1 MRNIKLTIEY
11 DGTRYYG
18 WQRQPIGN
26 TIQQELEKAISK
38 VIKEYVEV
46 IGSSRTDSGVHA
58 KGYVANFKT
67 NVKMP
72 AEKFRDAINCKLPRD
87 IVIIKSEE
95 VDLDFHARYSS
106 KGKTYCYT
114 ILNREYP
121 CAINKDYVYYY
132 RWKLNV
138 EEMKKACKYFLGT
151 HDFKAFQT
159 PGGSVKTSIRTISDL
174 HIETN
179 VDKIKIYISA
189 DGFLY
194 NMVRIIVGTL
204 ILVGSNKIKED
215 FVKNI
220 IESGVRQN
228 AGKCAP
234 ANGLCLE
241 KVFIKLY

>member
-26 TIQQELEKAISK
+26 TIQQEVEKAISK

-121 CAINKDYVYYY
+121 CAIDKDYVYYY

-234 ANGLCLE
+234 ANGLSLE
-241 KVFIKLY
+241 KVFY

>member
-26 TIQQELEKAISK
+26 TIQQEVEKAISK

-121 CAINKDYVYYY
+121 CAIDKDYVYYY

-194 NMVRIIVGTL
+194 NMVRIMVGTL

-241 KVFIKLY
+241 KVFY

>member
-38 VIKEYVEV
+38 VIKKYVEV

-204 ILVGSNKIKED
+204 IEVGRGKIKASDIE
-215 FVKNI
+215 NI
-220 IESGVRQN
+220 IKEGKREK
-228 AGKCAP
+228 AGYCVP
-234 ANGLCLE
+234 ANGLVLE
-241 KVFIKLY
+241 KVYY

>member
-26 TIQQELEKAISK
+26 TIQQEVEKAISK
-38 VIKEYVEV
+38 VIKEYVKV

-121 CAINKDYVYYY
+121 CAIDKDYVYYY

-241 KVFIKLY
+241 KVFY

>member
-1 MRNIKLTIEY
+1 
-11 DGTRYYG
+11 
-18 WQRQPIGN
+18 
-26 TIQQELEKAISK
+26 
-38 VIKEYVEV
+38 
-46 IGSSRTDSGVHA
+46 
-58 KGYVANFKT
+58 
-67 NVKMP
+67 MP

-241 KVFIKLY
+241 KVFY

>member
-26 TIQQELEKAISK
+26 TIQQEVEKAISK

-114 ILNREYP
+114 ILDREYP
-121 CAINKDYVYYY
+121 CAIDKDYVYYY

-241 KVFIKLY
+241 KVFY

>member
-26 TIQQELEKAISK
+26 TIQQEVEKAISK

-121 CAINKDYVYYY
+121 CAIDKDYVYYY

-204 ILVGSNKIKED
+204 IMVGSNKIDSRE
-215 FVKNI
+215 VKNI
-220 IESGVRQN
+220 IESKDRKK
-228 AGKCAP
+228 AGICVP
-234 ANGLCLE
+234 AAGLVLE
-241 KVFIKLY
+241 KVYY

>member
-26 TIQQELEKAISK
+26 TIQQEVEKAISK

-121 CAINKDYVYYY
+121 CAIDKDYVYYY

-159 PGGSVKTSIRTISDL
+159 PGGSVKTSIRTISQL

-241 KVFIKLY
+241 KVFY

>member
-241 KVFIKLY
+241 KVFY

>member
-26 TIQQELEKAISK
+26 TIQQEVEKAISK

-121 CAINKDYVYYY
+121 YAIDKDYVYYY

-241 KVFIKLY
+241 KVFY

>member
-1 MRNIKLTIEY
+1 MRNIQLTIEY

-18 WQRQPIGN
+18 WQRQPRGN
-26 TIQQELEKAISK
+26 TIQQEVEKAISK

-121 CAINKDYVYYY
+121 CAIDKDYVYYY

-215 FVKNI
+215 LVKNI

-241 KVFIKLY
+241 KVFY

>member
-26 TIQQELEKAISK
+26 TIQQEVEKAISK

-241 KVFIKLY
+241 KVFY

>member
-26 TIQQELEKAISK
+26 TIQQEVEKAISK

-121 CAINKDYVYYY
+121 CAIDKDYVYYY

-204 ILVGSNKIKED
+204 VDIGRGRIDKSMEEIVASLDRGE
-215 FVKNI
+215 
-220 IESGVRQN
+220 
-228 AGKCAP
+228 AGHTAP
-234 ANGLCLE
+234 AHGLFLK
-241 KVFIKLY
+241 KVHY

>member
-18 WQRQPIGN
+18 WQRQPTGN
-26 TIQQELEKAISK
+26 TIQQEIEKAISK
-38 VIKEYVEV
+38 VTKEEVEI

-67 NVKMP
+67 EVRMP
-72 AEKFRDAINCKLPRD
+72 ADKFRDAINCKLPYD
-87 IVIIKSEE
+87 IVIVNSEE
-95 VDLDFHARYSS
+95 VPLDFHARYSS
-106 KGKTYCYT
+106 RGKTYCYT
-114 ILNREYP
+114 ILNRDYP
-121 CAINKDYVYYY
+121 CAIDKDYVYHH

-138 EEMKKACKYFLGT
+138 EKMKKACEYFLGT

-159 PGGSVKTSIRTISDL
+159 PGGSVKTSVRTISDL
-174 HIETN
+174 HIETKG
-179 VDKIKIYISA
+179 DKINIYVSA

-204 ILVGSNKIKED
+204 ILVGSDKIEVN
-215 FVKNI
+215 FVNDI
-220 IESGVRQN
+220 IESGIRQK

-234 ANGLCLE
+234 AKGLCLE
-241 KVFIKLY
+241 KVFY

>member
-26 TIQQELEKAISK
+26 TIQQEVEKAISK

-121 CAINKDYVYYY
+121 CAIDKDYVYYY

-241 KVFIKLY
+241 KVFY

>member
-1 MRNIKLTIEY
+1 MRNIKLTLEY

-26 TIQQELEKAISK
+26 TIQQEVEKAISK

-121 CAINKDYVYYY
+121 CAIDKDYVYYY

-241 KVFIKLY
+241 KVFY

>member
-26 TIQQELEKAISK
+26 TIQQEVEKAISK

-121 CAINKDYVYYY
+121 CAIDKDYVYYY

-204 ILVGSNKIKED
+204 ILVGSNKIKEG

-241 KVFIKLY
+241 KVFY

>member
-121 CAINKDYVYYY
+121 CAIDKDYVYYY

-179 VDKIKIYISA
+179 VDNIKIYISA

-241 KVFIKLY
+241 KVFY

>member
-38 VIKEYVEV
+38 VIKKYVEV

-72 AEKFRDAINCKLPRD
+72 AEKFRDAVNCKLPRD

-121 CAINKDYVYYY
+121 CAIDKDYVYYY

-241 KVFIKLY
+241 KVFY

>member
-26 TIQQELEKAISK
+26 TIQQEVEKAISK

-121 CAINKDYVYYY
+121 CAIDKDYVYYY

-204 ILVGSNKIKED
+204 ILVGNNKIKED

-241 KVFIKLY
+241 KVFY

>member
-121 CAINKDYVYYY
+121 CAIDKDYVYYY

-241 KVFIKLY
+241 KVFY

>member
-26 TIQQELEKAISK
+26 TIQQEVEKAISK

-121 CAINKDYVYYY
+121 CAIDKDYVYYY

-194 NMVRIIVGTL
+194 NMVRIIIGTL

-241 KVFIKLY
+241 KVFY

>member
-26 TIQQELEKAISK
+26 TIQQEVEKAISK

-121 CAINKDYVYYY
+121 CAIDKDYVYYY

-138 EEMKKACKYFLGT
+138 KEMKKACKYFLGT

-241 KVFIKLY
+241 KVFY

>member
-26 TIQQELEKAISK
+26 TIQQEVEKAISK

-72 AEKFRDAINCKLPRD
+72 AKKFRDAINCKLPRD

-121 CAINKDYVYYY
+121 CAIDKDYVYYY

-241 KVFIKLY
+241 KVFY

>member
-72 AEKFRDAINCKLPRD
+72 AEKFRDAVNCKLPRD

-121 CAINKDYVYYY
+121 CAIDKDYVYYY

-241 KVFIKLY
+241 KVFY

>member
-67 NVKMP
+67 TVKMP

-121 CAINKDYVYYY
+121 CAIDKEYVYYY

-241 KVFIKLY
+241 KVFY

>member
-38 VIKEYVEV
+38 VIKKYVEV

-72 AEKFRDAINCKLPRD
+72 AEKFRDARNCTLPRD

-241 KVFIKLY
+241 KVFY

>member
-1 MRNIKLTIEY
+1 MRNVKLTIEY

-121 CAINKDYVYYY
+121 CAIDKDYVYYY

-241 KVFIKLY
+241 KVFY